1 MSASLLDRDATGGV
15 VARKGFEYQDAF
27 LLQHLPEW
35 ISQGAFSHF
44 VSESKGDFEV
54 CYFCPSFGIRRRAYE
69 AKDYA
74 LTEPAF
80 WKEVTD
86 FKKMYDSAPNDFV
99 RFVLVC
105 QSFKNHAQPLISALE
120 RLRGVG
126 ASYPANSP
134 IVACTRDEI
143 TSRIISQG
151 QSKEMA
157 EFVIERVD
165 FFQYSAASAD
175 ASFPGMLEK
184 NLPELDFSSKRAA
197 RLRDSCKALIAR
209 STVGPIHRL
218 DIEKAIAEVLEADG
232 TQWLNLPTEVKI
244 LPQSDGIED
253 LALEVGPFTSAERA
267 QRTSDEWETLNQ
279 AAVRLAHFIGNS
291 RERRSVALDGKQ
303 RMSISCLLG
312 HAFGAARGFT
322 LAIRHNGLLYKTDD
336 HSKSEEDFFAAS
348 ERMTGSETSAGVV
361 CIGFP
366 TPVGTDTKIVSGA
379 DFSNLPALEL
389 TSFNAISTIAV
400 LNKAVAEAKLN
411 VIRFRSESELQQ
423 IHLFL
428 KTPSFFAMTLGHRL
442 NGIANMVLYD
452 WIDGRYVRT
461 VELRG

>member
-27 LLQHLPEW
+27 VLQHLPEW

-44 VSESKGDFEV
+44 VSESKGDFEA
-54 CYFCPSFGIRRRAYE
+54 CYFCPSFGIRRKAYE

-74 LTEPAF
+74 LAESAF
-80 WKEVTD
+80 WKEIND
-86 FKKMYDSAPNDFV
+86 FKEMYDAAPNDFV

-105 QSFKNHAQPLISALE
+105 QSFKSHAQPLISALE

-126 ASYPANSP
+126 ASYPVNSP
-134 IVACTRDEI
+134 IVACTRDDI
-143 TSRIISQG
+143 TARIVSQG

-165 FFQYSAASAD
+165 FLQYSAASAD

-184 NLPELDFSSKRAA
+184 HLPQFDFSSKRAA

-209 STVGPIHRL
+209 STFGPIHRL
-218 DIEKAIAEVLEADG
+218 DIEKAIAEVLDADAP
-232 TQWLNLPTEVKI
+232 QWLNLPTEVKM
-244 LPQSDGIED
+244 LAQSDGIED
-253 LALEVGPFTSAERA
+253 LVLEVGAFLSAERA
-267 QRTSDEWETLNQ
+267 QRTCDEWETLNQ
-279 AAVRLAHFIGNS
+279 AAVRLAHFISTS

-303 RMSISCLLG
+303 RMSLSCLLG
-312 HAFGAARGFT
+312 HAFGATKGFSLT
-322 LAIRHNGLLYKTDD
+322 IRHNGLLYRTDD
-336 HSKSEEDFFAAS
+336 HSKSEEDFFAVS
-348 ERMTGSETSAGVV
+348 ERMTGSEASAGVV

-366 TPVGTDTKIVSGA
+366 TPVGSDSKTVPET
-379 DFSNLPALEL
+379 DFSNLPALDL
-389 TSFNAISTIAV
+389 TSFDAISTIAV

-411 VIRFRSESELQQ
+411 LIQFRSAYGLQQ

-428 KTPSFFAMTLGHRL
+428 KSPSFFAMSLGHRL
-442 NGIANMVLYD
+442 NGISNMVLYD
-452 WIDGRYVRT
+452 WIDGRYVKT
-461 VELRG
+461 VELR